1 MWVEKYRPKTTSEM
15 VGNEEA
21 RLVVG
26 LWLKEWRPGK
36 KAMLLVG
43 PPGTGKTTMV
53 TLMAKESGMN
63 MVDLNAS
70 DTRTKEKLEKKIGE
84 AIKTVN
90 LFGERSLIFMDEVDG
105 LLGRA
110 DYGGVEFIKDA
121 VKATENPIIMAAN
134 DPDSDEI
141 KKLGS
146 SCVTVRFKPPPPR
159 EVEMYLRRI
168 AQGEGVETTGD
179 VLHGYVVRAGGDL
192 RHAINL
198 MQTGGISDSDASK
211 DVSATVSQGLNAF
224 FEAPD
229 PASAMAALRTVSL
242 PPVDKVRE
250 ICTCVLKSKL
260 SPEKLAAG
268 LEVLSRADMIMGK
281 IGGTKEWRLLRY
293 LDTTLS
299 QELFPIVK
307 GENVRYVSEDL
318 PFPVLLRIWN
328 DSKKIRE
335 LSVRY
340 ASRASTSGA
349 SARTQDLPYLFA
361 LCASGDFRRQL
372 ERTLDL
378 DETYDKFLEKEAD
391 R

>member
-1 MWVEKYRPKTTSEM
+1 
-15 VGNEEA
+15 
-21 RLVVG
+21 
-26 LWLKEWRPGK
+26 
-36 KAMLLVG
+36 
-43 PPGTGKTTMV
+43 
-53 TLMAKESGMN
+53 
-63 MVDLNAS
+63 
-70 DTRTKEKLEKKIGE
+70 
-84 AIKTVN
+84 
-90 LFGERSLIFMDEVDG
+90 
-105 LLGRA
+105 
-110 DYGGVEFIKDA
+110 
-121 VKATENPIIMAAN
+121 
-134 DPDSDEI
+134 
-141 KKLGS
+141 
-146 SCVTVRFKPPPPR
+146 
-159 EVEMYLRRI
+159 
-168 AQGEGVETTGD
+168 
-179 VLHGYVVRAGGDL
+179 
-192 RHAINL
+192 
-198 MQTGGISDSDASK
+198 
-211 DVSATVSQGLNAF
+211 
-224 FEAPD
+224 
-229 PASAMAALRTVSL
+229 
-242 PPVDKVRE
+242 
-250 ICTCVLKSKL
+250 LKSKL

-299 QELFPIVK
+299 QELFPILK